1 MIEVKNLSEFDRAIQ
16 AWFDSVGEAAAEAA
30 VGLAHEAFESVLEN
44 SPQYS
49 GDFVANWKVGK
60 TVDGLSTQNA
70 IGGMDA
76 AEPYKRGDTPA
87 MSYARSQVNWPNL
100 VLGESIYLFNNAH
113 HDEPYALKIEAGTI
127 KLRPVNEGADHV
139 VRRAALTLSFN
150 YANIG
155 PVQMDG
161 LRKFNK

>member
-1 MIEVKNLSEFDRAIQ
+1 MIEVKNLSAFDRTVQ
-16 AWFDSVGEAAAEAA
+16 DWFDNVEKAAAEAA
-30 VGLAHEAFESVLEN
+30 VGLAHEALDSILEN

-60 TVDGLSTQNA
+60 TVDGSFTSNA
-70 IGGMDA
+70 IGGLDA

-87 MSYARSQVNWPNL
+87 MAYARSQVNWPTL
-100 VLGESIYLFNNAH
+100 KLGESVYLFNNAH

-139 VRRAALTLSFN
+139 VRRAALTLAFN
-150 YANIG
+150 YTNIG
-155 PVQMDG
+155 PIQLEG
-161 LRKFNK
+161 LRKFDK